1 MKIAIMQPTF
11 NPWLGYMYMIQSVDT
26 FVFLD
31 NVQFERRSWQNR
43 NKIKLQDKTFL
54 LGLNLQKAP
63 QKTSLQD
70 ILFEKDD
77 KWKIK
82 FLKTIH
88 HAYSKSIN
96 FNKYYNILE
105 KALFKHT
112 HLAQFNMELIK
123 IYCEHLNIKTP
134 ILQASSLNLKNE
146 KKEKLLL
153 EICQTLKA
161 DHYLSPEGSK
171 NYLEKE
177 AAKEIFK
184 NANIKIEYF
193 DFIHPTYTQLGVNF
207 IAYLGILDFLFNE
220 KEPCIK
226 FQECVKINECNNES
240 SF

>member
-11 NPWLGYMYMIQSVDT
+11 NPWLGYIYMIQSVDT

-63 QKTSLQD
+63 QKTLLQN
-70 ILFEKDD
+70 ILFEKDE
-77 KWKIK
+77 KWKFK
-82 FLKTIH
+82 FLKTIY
-88 HAYSKSIN
+88 HAYSKSAN
-96 FNKYYNILE
+96 FEKYYSVLK

-112 HLAQFNMELIK
+112 HLVQFNMELIR

-134 ILQASSLNLKNE
+134 ILQSSSLNLKNE

-161 DHYLSPEGSK
+161 DYYLSPEGSK
-171 NYLEKE
+171 NYLEKDT
-177 AAKEIFK
+177 AKEIFK

-193 DFIHPTYTQLGVNF
+193 DFIHPTYTQLGTNF

-220 KEPCIK
+220 KNPCVK
-226 FQECVKINECNNES
+226 FQECIKINEYNI
-240 SF
+240 

>member
-11 NPWLGYMYMIQSVDT
+11 NPWLGYIYMIQSVDT

-54 LGLNLQKAP
+54 LGLNLQKAS

-70 ILFEKDD
+70 ILFEKDN

-82 FLKTIH
+82 FLKTIY

-96 FNKYYNILE
+96 FDKYYNIL
-105 KALFKHT
+105 KKTLFKHT
-112 HLAQFNMELIK
+112 HLVQFNMELIR
-123 IYCEHLNIKTP
+123 IYCEHLNVKTP
-134 ILQASSLNLKNE
+134 ILQSSSLNLKNK

-153 EICQTLKA
+153 EICQILKA
-161 DHYLSPEGSK
+161 DYYLSPEGSK
-171 NYLEKE
+171 NYLEKDT
-177 AAKEIFK
+177 AKEIFK

-193 DFIHPTYTQLGVNF
+193 DFIHPTYTQLGTNF

-220 KEPCIK
+220 KEPYTK

>member
-11 NPWLGYMYMIQSVDT
+11 NPWLGYIYMIQSVDT

-54 LGLNLQKAP
+54 LGLNLQKAS

-70 ILFEKDD
+70 ILFEKDS

-96 FNKYYNILE
+96 FDKYYNILE
-105 KALFKHT
+105 KTLFKHT
-112 HLAQFNMELIK
+112 HLVQFNMELIR

-134 ILQASSLNLKNE
+134 ILQSSSLNLKNK

-153 EICQTLKA
+153 EICQILKA
-161 DHYLSPEGSK
+161 DYYLSPEGSK
-171 NYLEKE
+171 NYLEKDT
-177 AAKEIFK
+177 AKEIFK
-184 NANIKIEYF
+184 NVNIKIEYF
-193 DFIHPTYTQLGVNF
+193 DFIHPTYTQLGTNF

-220 KEPCIK
+220 KEPYTK
-226 FQECVKINECNNES
+226 FQECVKINGCNNES